1 MEWRKVKSQIRRSH
15 LVLRHEEWFRH
26 AFKACGDLP
35 EEGDVP
41 IAIDSDLDIS
51 DDDSDSIASEGDA
64 AQHLQP
70 PVEAPPLP
78 PPLEEPEGE
87 DPGGPGGEA
96 PRGPDAAAQADLE
109 THNALVQ
116 LGDAYQPSAKSAERP
131 IHSKGKN
138 TALTVARRFEIGK
151 AFNEWRECHQG
162 HRATT
167 PSPHRIRLCIGF
179 DMSYRMN

>member
-1 MEWRKVKSQIRRSH
+1 MEWCRVKRQISRSH

-41 IAIDSDLDIS
+41 IANDSDLDIS

-70 PVEAPPLP
+70 PVEVPPW
-78 PPLEEPEGE
+78 PLLLEKPEGE
-87 DPGGPGGEA
+87 DPGGPGVEA
-96 PRGPDAAAQADLE
+96 PRGPDAEAQARLE

-116 LGDAYQPSAKSAERP
+116 LGDAYQPSPESAGTP
-131 IHSKGKN
+131 IHSKGKT
-138 TALTVARRFEIGK
+138 TALTVAARWAIGN
-151 AFNEWRECHQG
+151 AFNEWREGHQG

-167 PSPHRIRLCIGF
+167 PSPPQ
-179 DMSYRMN
+179 D

>member
-51 DDDSDSIASEGDA
+51 DDDSGSISSEGDA

-78 PPLEEPEGE
+78 PPLEKSEGE
-87 DPGGPGGEA
+87 DPGGPGVET
-96 PRGPDAAAQADLE
+96 PRGPDAADKARLE

-116 LGDAYQPSAKSAERP
+116 LADAYQPSAKSAQKRL
-131 IHSKGKN
+131 HSKGKY
-138 TALTVARRFEIGK
+138 TALTVADRWDIGK